1 MGDDKMGGKC
11 VRRRSTCGSL
21 SPVFCLVFPQL
32 VFNSQLSTS
41 EQMGMFIVRVY
52 SDSARMTF

>member
-1 MGDDKMGGKC
+1 MGDEKMGGKC
-11 VRRRSTCGSL
+11 MRSRSTCGSL
-21 SPVFCLVFPQL
+21 SLVFCLVFLQL
-32 VFNSQLSTS
+32 VFTLQLSAS